1 MNHAKQFLIAF
12 HENNRAKAL
21 SLEKELVPSGC
32 SFQFLSS
39 RETLHPGEFN
49 RKLLSSN
56 QHVLLLVSDNL
67 LKSEICM
74 YGGLEAIQQLSS
86 SNRLLPIVIDGE
98 YPGQENVT
106 TIFERV
112 GDVIQ
117 YLNFWQDEY
126 INLRQKRRH
135 LEEGEDQEGINEALR
150 IVRQVSSEIG
160 EYLRHLRVVNHYTW
174 EQLCRNDWE
183 LLFKLIQYAEGHA
196 RLKES
201 HAQVQPQVQST
212 NWAPVE
218 EDEMPRSP
226 APEPLVAEDKPVEE
240 EEEEA
245 PPVIEWTELP
255 GIASLGGPPPETPEL
270 PDQEEEPESISDLIH
285 KLVKHAEET
294 RPVVEQAR
302 EEEALLVPE
311 ISEVEDLFKEAVSE
325 EEEEEEEEDKKDE
338 APEVEE
344 PEEVDAI
351 VEEADHQ
358 FEKGEVTAGLNLLTQ
373 AIDDFPNSAKL
384 RFHYAQCLVQYAHN
398 PREAALELEK
408 LVRLSP
414 EHISAW
420 FMLGELAEMGKQ
432 YRQARQYYEHAVYLD
447 SDFDMGYY
455 RLGLLLSNF
464 FEGEEK
470 QASRY
475 FKKATK
481 ANKDLADAYYQR
493 GTLLYE
499 RLEDPEKALK
509 FLKKTLKFQPAH
521 PFAHYDLALIYHA
534 MGEQKKA
541 NQHYQKAIAN
551 NPEVQ
556 TPENDEAFYF
566 EPETVTDQEEMLET
580 VPAQE
585 VLPEKKSDSPSDSQ
599 GIAMITGATSGIGK
613 ATARAFAK
621 AGYDLILTGRREDRL
636 EHLQEELHSAF
647 GIQIR
652 ILCFDVRDH
661 EEVAE
666 HLNELEENWKN
677 VDVLVNNAG
686 LAKGLSPIQEGDLFH
701 WETMIDT
708 NLKGLLYITRAVT
721 PWMVRRQSGHVIN
734 IGSIAGKEAY
744 PKGNVYCA
752 TKFAVDGLTKAMR
765 MDLYQ
770 YGIRVSQ
777 VCPGHVEETEF
788 ALVRFDGDAK
798 KAKIYEDFK
807 PLSSSDVAD
816 LILYIAQA
824 PPHVNIQDVVVTSTQ
839 QASATMIDRSGRED

>member
-1 MNHAKQFLIAF
+1 MKQFLIAF
-12 HENNRAKAL
+12 HENNQAKARSLGNEL
-21 SLEKELVPSGC
+21 SPSGC

-39 RETLHPGEFN
+39 RDVSEPGEFN
-49 RKLLSSN
+49 RRLLSAN
-56 QHVLLLVSDNL
+56 QHVLLLVSDNM
-67 LKSEICM
+67 LKSDICM

-86 SNRLLPIVIDGE
+86 SNRLLPVVIDGE
-98 YPGQENVT
+98 YPGEENVT

-135 LEEGEDQEGINEALR
+135 LEEGEDQEGINDSLR

-160 EYLRHLRVVNHYTW
+160 EYLRHLRVVNHYTL
-174 EQLCRNDWE
+174 EQVSHNDWQ
-183 LLFKLIQYAEGHA
+183 LFFKLIQFPEGQA
-196 RLKES
+196 RLKEG
-201 HAQVQPQVQST
+201 HFQQTQAQAAS
-212 NWAPVE
+212 WAPEE
-218 EDEMPRSP
+218 EDEMPP
-226 APEPLVAEDKPVEE
+226 VPEPPAVGETGEEDI
-240 EEEEA
+240 

-255 GIASLGGPPPETPEL
+255 GISSLGGPPPETPEL
-270 PDQEEEPESISDLIH
+270 PEQEEEPESISDLIH
-285 KLVKHAEET
+285 KFVKHAEES
-294 RPVVEQAR
+294 RPVTEQAR
-302 EEEALLVPE
+302 EEEAMLVPE

-325 EEEEEEEEDKKDE
+325 AEEKEQEDEEE
-338 APEVEE
+338 PEVEE
-344 PEEVDAI
+344 PEEGDAI
-351 VEEADHQ
+351 MEEAAHQ
-358 FEKGEVTAGLNLLTQ
+358 FEKGDFTSGLNLLTQ

-384 RFHYAQCLVQYAHN
+384 RYRYAQCLVQYAHN

-414 EHISAW
+414 EHVPAW

-447 SDFDMGYY
+447 SDFDTGYY

-470 QASRY
+470 LAAKY

-481 ANKDLADAYYQR
+481 ANKEFADAYYQR
-493 GTLLYE
+493 GALLYE
-499 RLEDPEKALK
+499 RLEDPEKAVK
-509 FLKKTLKFQPAH
+509 ALKKTLKCQPDH
-521 PFAHYDLALIYHA
+521 PFAHYDLALIYHGL
-534 MGEQKKA
+534 GEQKKA
-541 NQHYQKAIAN
+541 GQHYQKAISN

-566 EPETVTDQEEMLET
+566 EPETVTDQEDMQET
-580 VPAQE
+580 VREQE
-585 VLPEKKSDSPSDSQ
+585 AVPEKKSDSPIVSQ

-621 AGYDLILTGRREDRL
+621 AGYSLILTGRREDRL
-636 EHLQEELHSAF
+636 EQLQEELQNAF
-647 GIQIR
+647 GIQVR

-666 HLNELEENWKN
+666 HLNELEEAWKN
-677 VDVLVNNAG
+677 VDILVNNAG
-686 LAKGLSPIQEGDLFH
+686 LAKGLSAIQEGDLSH

-708 NLKGLLYITRAVT
+708 NLKGLLYITRVVT
-721 PWMVRRQSGHVIN
+721 PWMVSRQSGHVIN

-788 ALVRFDGDAK
+788 ALVRFDGDGK

-807 PLSSSDVAD
+807 PLKSSDVAD

-824 PPHVNIQDVVVTSTQ
+824 PPHVNIQDVVIASTQ

>member
-1 MNHAKQFLIAF
+1 MKQFLIAF

-21 SLEKELVPSGC
+21 SLEKELSPSGC
-32 SFQFLSS
+32 SFQLLSS
-39 RETLHPGEFN
+39 RDAAEPGEFN
-49 RKLLSSN
+49 RKLLSSS

-67 LKSEICM
+67 LKSDACM

-86 SNRLLPIVIDGE
+86 ANRLLPIVIDGE
-98 YPGQENVT
+98 YPGEENVT

-135 LEEGEDQEGINEALR
+135 LEEGEDQEGVNEALR

-160 EYLRHLRVVNHYTW
+160 EYLRHLRVVNHYSRD
-174 EQLCRNDWE
+174 QVSRNEWE
-183 LLFKLIQYAEGHA
+183 LFFKLIQYPEGHA

-201 HAQVQPQVQST
+201 RIQQPQAQAANRAPDAEEESVQPQL
-212 NWAPVE
+212 
-218 EDEMPRSP
+218 M
-226 APEPLVAEDKPVEE
+226 EPLEE
-240 EEEEA
+240 EEDLMVDEAEEA

-255 GIASLGGPPPETPEL
+255 GIASLSGPPPETPEL
-270 PDQEEEPESISDLIH
+270 PEQAEEPESISDLIH
-285 KLVKHAEET
+285 KLVKHAEES
-294 RPVVEQAR
+294 RPVTEQAR

-325 EEEEEEEEDKKDE
+325 AEEKEGEEEAE

-344 PEEVDAI
+344 PEEADAI
-351 VEEADHQ
+351 MGEADHQ
-358 FEKGEVTAGLNLLTQ
+358 FEKGEFIAGLNLLTQ

-384 RFHYAQCLVQYAHN
+384 RYRYAQCLVQYAHN
-398 PREAALELEK
+398 PREAAFELEK

-414 EHISAW
+414 EHIPAW

-470 QASRY
+470 MAAKY

-481 ANKDLADAYYQR
+481 ANEELADAYYQR

-499 RLEDPEKALK
+499 RLEDPGKAVK
-509 FLKKTLKFQPAH
+509 SLKKTLKYQPDH
-521 PFAHYDLALIYHA
+521 PFAHYDLALIYYGL
-534 MGEQKKA
+534 GEQKKA
-541 NQHYQKAIAN
+541 SQHYRKAIAN

-556 TPENDEAFYF
+556 TPENDEAFYS
-566 EPETVTDQEEMLET
+566 EPEMVTDQEEVLES
-580 VPAQE
+580 VPEQE
-585 VLPEKKSDSPSDSQ
+585 AVPEKKSDSPYISQ
-599 GIAMITGATSGIGK
+599 GIAMITGATSGIGR

-621 AGYDLILTGRREDRL
+621 AGYSLILTGRREDRL
-636 EHLQEELHSAF
+636 EQLQEELQNAH
-647 GIQIR
+647 GVQVR

-666 HLNELEENWKN
+666 HLNELEESWKN
-677 VDVLVNNAG
+677 VDILVNNAG
-686 LAKGLSPIQEGDLFH
+686 LAKGLATIQEGELSH

-708 NLKGLLYITRAVT
+708 NLKGLLYITRIVT
-721 PWMVRRQSGHVIN
+721 PWMVSRQSGHVIN

-752 TKFAVDGLTKAMR
+752 TKFAVDGLTRAMR

-807 PLSSSDVAD
+807 PLSSSDVAG
-816 LILYIAQA
+816 LILYIVQA
-824 PPHVNIQDVVVTSTQ
+824 PPHVNIQDVVITSAQ

>member
-1 MNHAKQFLIAF
+1 MKQFLIAF

-21 SLEKELVPSGC
+21 SLEKELTPSGC
-32 SFQFLSS
+32 SFQLLSS
-39 RETLHPGEFN
+39 RDAAEPGEFN
-49 RKLLSSN
+49 RKLLTSN

-67 LKSEICM
+67 LKSDTCM

-86 SNRLLPIVIDGE
+86 ANRLLPIVIDGE
-98 YPGQENVT
+98 YPGEENVI

-135 LEEGEDQEGINEALR
+135 LEDGENQEDINEALR

-160 EYLRHLRVVNHYTW
+160 EYLRHLRVVNHYGW
-174 EQLCRNDWE
+174 EQLSHHDWE
-183 LLFKLIQYAEGHA
+183 LFFKLIQYQEGHA

-201 HAQVQPQVQST
+201 FIQQPQAQIIQPQLSEPLAEEEKPV
-212 NWAPVE
+212 VE
-218 EDEMPRSP
+218 E
-226 APEPLVAEDKPVEE
+226 EE
-240 EEEEA
+240 EEWEEEEA

-270 PDQEEEPESISDLIH
+270 PEQAEEPESISDLIH
-285 KLVKHAEET
+285 KLVKHAEES
-294 RPVVEQAR
+294 RPVTEQAR

-325 EEEEEEEEDKKDE
+325 AEEKEGEEEEE

-344 PEEVDAI
+344 PEEADAI
-351 VEEADHQ
+351 MEEADHQ
-358 FEKGEVTAGLNLLTQ
+358 FEKGEFIAGLNLLNQ
-373 AIDDFPNSAKL
+373 AIDDFPNSARL
-384 RFHYAQCLVQYAHN
+384 RYRYAQCLVQYAHN

-414 EHISAW
+414 EHIPAW
-420 FMLGELAEMGKQ
+420 FMLGELAEMSKQ

-447 SDFDMGYY
+447 SDFDTGYY

-470 QASRY
+470 LAAKY

-481 ANKDLADAYYQR
+481 ANEELADAYYQR

-499 RLEDPEKALK
+499 RLEDPEKAVK
-509 FLKKTLKFQPAH
+509 SLKKTLKYQPDH
-521 PFAHYDLALIYHA
+521 PFAHYDLALIFHG

-541 NQHYQKAIAN
+541 SQHYQKAIAN

-566 EPETVTDQEEMLET
+566 EPETVTDREEILESVPEQEA
-580 VPAQE
+580 V
-585 VLPEKKSDSPSDSQ
+585 PEKKSDSPHISH
-599 GIAMITGATSGIGK
+599 GIALITGATSGIGK

-621 AGYDLILTGRREDRL
+621 AGFSLILTGRREDRL
-636 EHLQEELHSAF
+636 EQLQEELQNAHNV
-647 GIQIR
+647 QVR

-666 HLNELEENWKN
+666 HLNELEESWKN
-677 VDVLVNNAG
+677 VDILVNNAG
-686 LAKGLSPIQEGDLFH
+686 LAKGLAPIQEGDLSH

-708 NLKGLLYITRAVT
+708 NLKGLLYITRLVT

-734 IGSIAGKEAY
+734 LGSIAGKEAY

-816 LILYIAQA
+816 LILYIVQA
-824 PPHVNIQDVVVTSTQ
+824 PPHVNIQDVVITSTQ